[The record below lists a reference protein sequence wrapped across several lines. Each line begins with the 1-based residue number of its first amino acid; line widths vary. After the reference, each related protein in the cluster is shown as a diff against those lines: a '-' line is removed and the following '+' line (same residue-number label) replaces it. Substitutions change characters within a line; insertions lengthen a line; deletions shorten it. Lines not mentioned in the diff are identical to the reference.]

1 MSSGE
6 ISGWEMLSA
15 KATAEVCT
23 GAGATFDSGL
33 DCYTLSSF
41 GLDVSVS
48 MRDRNIFCADAA
60 HDALLRKAWEFA
72 GLTYLWYMV
81 NAKEI
86 PVNGESVRPDNL
98 KGGHLFSKGTHVLPL
113 NELAEKYNN
122 DIEGFYLRG
131 KLLNADK
138 LNYGDAAIQLMPVPR
153 IPVTLILWKGD
164 EEFPPR
170 ADLLFDSTCEYQVPI
185 DILWSIAMM
194 SVLIMM

>member
-6 ISGWEMLSA
+6 TTGWEILSA
-15 KATAEVCT
+15 MAPGDVCT
-23 GAGATFDSGL
+23 KAGVTFDNGL
-33 DCYTLSSF
+33 DCYTLMSF

-48 MRDRNIFCADAA
+48 IRDRNILCADRG
-60 HDALLRKAWEFA
+60 HDELLRKAWEFA

-81 NAKEI
+81 NAKDI
-86 PVNGESVRPDNL
+86 AATGELVRPDNL

-113 NELAEKYNN
+113 NELAEKYND

-131 KLLNADK
+131 ESLNAEK
-138 LNYGDAAIQLMPVPR
+138 HSYGDAAIQLMPVPK
-153 IPVTLILWKGD
+153 IPVTLILWRGD
-164 EEFPPR
+164 DEFPPR
-170 ADLLFDSTCEYQVPI
+170 AGLLFDSTSEFQVPI